1 MKIGFRKPSMKRMV
15 KARTVGRAKRAV
27 KRSVNPLYGKKG
39 MGIANPKKAAKG
51 YGLLTINGILLNGEV
66 RTHILTSP

>member
-51 YGLLTINGILLNGEV
+51 YVYRRTTFGLGDVLRWIKK
-66 RTHILTSP
+66 

>member
-1 MKIGFRKPSMKRMV
+1 MKIGFRKPSVKRMV

-39 MGIANPKKAAKG
+39 MGLANQKKAAKG
-51 YGLLTINGILLNGEV
+51 YVYQRTTFGLGDVLRWIKK
-66 RTHILTSP
+66 